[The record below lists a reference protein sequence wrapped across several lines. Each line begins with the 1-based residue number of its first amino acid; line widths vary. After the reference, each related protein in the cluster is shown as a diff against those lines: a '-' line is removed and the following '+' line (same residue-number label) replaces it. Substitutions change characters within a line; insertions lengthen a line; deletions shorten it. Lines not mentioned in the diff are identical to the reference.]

1 MTVSD
6 VQTFDYLLKKYSSNF
21 REQFILKTVVRFNN
35 EYWTGDFVPAVKGS
49 GISVFS
55 LDSFSLT
62 RSEKM
67 IYPSD
72 NTPELAQINEA
83 NAYVEKNVNM
93 EISGFLKKEPY
104 LPLLLDIF
112 LDVIK
117 NTNLS
122 NELPKRIYNPLRLDR
137 NVSFTSP
144 VLSLE
149 EVESIEI
156 ASIIQESLQN

>member
-1 MTVSD
+1 
-6 VQTFDYLLKKYSSNF
+6 
-21 REQFILKTVVRFNN
+21 
-35 EYWTGDFVPAVKGS
+35 
-49 GISVFS
+49 
-55 LDSFSLT
+55 
-62 RSEKM
+62 M

-93 EISGFLKKEPY
+93 GISGFLKKEPY